1 MGMNLYEK
9 LALARQEFK
18 TKGIKA
24 SGKNDFAKYSY
35 FDLSDILPATTEL
48 EVKHKMISIVS
59 FDKEYAK
66 LTLINAEEPSEK
78 IEFTSPMSTATLKG
92 CHEVQNLGA
101 VETYVRRYLYLIAY
115 EIVETEA
122 LDKTQGKEEST
133 GQKAKAELKQVVQ
146 PYESGKMTLE
156 QAKNLEVTTKSGEKK
171 KLNDFNTDDLI
182 KLVNI
187 DNPKIREA
195 SGKILD
201 ARALVS
207 NLTED
212 DLPFGDKVN
221 D

>member
-1 MGMNLYEK
+1 MNLYEK

-18 TKGIKA
+18 TKGIKP
-24 SGKNDFAKYSY
+24 SGKNEFAKYSY
-35 FDLSDILPATTEL
+35 FDLTDILPATTEL

-59 FDKEYAK
+59 FDKELAK
-66 LTLINAEEPSEK
+66 LTLINAEEPNER

-133 GQKAKAELKQVVQ
+133 GQKAKAELKQIIQ
-146 PYESGKMTLE
+146 PYEKGKMTLE
-156 QAKNLEVTTKSGEKK
+156 QAKDLEVVLKSGEKVK
-171 KLNDFNTDDLI
+171 FGDLSTGQLRQLLDL
-182 KLVNI
+182 KDKPQLV
-187 DNPKIREA
+187 EA
-195 SGKILD
+195 AGKILD
-201 ARALVS
+201 ERAKQSAS
-207 NLTED
+207 NEQLT
-212 DLPFGDKVN
+212 LGDNVN